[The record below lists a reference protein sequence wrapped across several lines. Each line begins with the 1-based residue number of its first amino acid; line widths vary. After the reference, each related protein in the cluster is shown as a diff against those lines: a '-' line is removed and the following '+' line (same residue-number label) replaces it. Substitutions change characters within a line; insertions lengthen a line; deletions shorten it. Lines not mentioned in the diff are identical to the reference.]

1 MGLYRFG
8 MEDTVW
14 SIPYGILI
22 NLFQERLPQLSYQIS
37 EEWFDENL
45 ADQKDFFDLVE
56 NDEGAFYVRNIAEND
71 LEANFDPE
79 TDGKSTGFFS
89 LF

>member
-1 MGLYRFG
+1 M
-8 MEDTVW
+8 
-14 SIPYGILI
+14 
-22 NLFQERLPQLSYQIS
+22 FQERRPQLSYQIS
-37 EEWFDENL
+37 KEFFDENL
-45 ADQKDFFDLVE
+45 ADEKDSFDLVE

-79 TDGKSTGFFS
+79 TDGKSTVFFS